1 MSDFLYLEVIELLGI
16 HQRSKKV
23 VKFKENV
30 QFIAV
35 KSYQSGHF
43 SQGFLALYYLITEY
57 GCPVSLF
64 LLGFFLNFSQNRR
77 ITFTDFLHDIRGL

>member
-1 MSDFLYLEVIELLGI
+1 M
-16 HQRSKKV
+16 

-30 QFIAV
+30 LFFAV
-35 KSYQSGHF
+35 KSYQSSHF

-57 GCPVSLF
+57 GFPVSLF